1 MVTGRL
7 VRVALTSIHN
17 RYTAQE
23 PMNMKTSL
31 SKKGQAFLQEYPI
44 FFTTDG
50 DLYTSYTDGNA
61 LADDDDEYIIVAKG
75 DSHGAVIDV

>member
-1 MVTGRL
+1 MVTRRL

-23 PMNMKTSL
+23 PMEMETEM
-31 SKKGQAFLQEYPI
+31 SKKGQEFLLEYPI

-50 DLYTSYTDGNA
+50 DLYASYTEGNA
-61 LADDDDEYIIVAKG
+61 LADDDDEYVIVAKG
-75 DSHGAVIDV
+75 NSHGAVIDV